1 MIGDSRRLQDLVTAL
16 EAHIGTAR
24 AEGLEYTAALLAMA
38 RLDLQMTL
46 YGITDAELRALSD
59 AVAVRSARTSN
70 IAMFNLARRGP
81 CGRA

>member
-1 MIGDSRRLQDLVTAL
+1 MIGDSQRLHDLVTAL

-24 AEGLEYTAALLAMA
+24 AEGLEFTAALLAMA
-38 RLDLQMTL
+38 KLDLQMTI

-59 AVAVRSARTSN
+59 AVAVRSAPTSN

-81 CGRA
+81 GGRA